1 MKFLDEI
8 IIDGGQENKSGDDG
22 QITIDTN
29 KGNNSRDLSYSVT
42 EVNGLNLFSNNYR
55 ENENIIEENSNKSD
69 SDFASHVFKDL
80 SLSVE
85 NYEDLQSQLFIN
97 NDYKA
102 NYRKDYEDT
111 DTLLNVLILVFM
123 FIIFGVFL
131 MAHFITR
138 NVRDDNNN
146 RDNEGEERL

>member
-1 MKFLDEI
+1 MKYLDEV

-29 KGNNSRDLSYSVT
+29 KGNNSRDLSYSAT

-55 ENENIIEENSNKSD
+55 ENENIIEKNSNKSD

-111 DTLLNVLILVFM
+111 DTLLNALILVFM

-138 NVRDDNNN
+138 IVRDDNNN

>member
-1 MKFLDEI
+1 MKYLDEV

-29 KGNNSRDLSYSVT
+29 KGNNSRDLSYSAT

-55 ENENIIEENSNKSD
+55 KNENIIEKNSNKSD

-111 DTLLNVLILVFM
+111 DTLLNALILVFM

-138 NVRDDNNN
+138 IVRDDNNN

>member
-1 MKFLDEI
+1 MKFLDEV

-29 KGNNSRDLSYSVT
+29 KGNNSRDLSYSAT

-123 FIIFGVFL
+123 FIVFGVFL

-138 NVRDDNNN
+138 IVRDDNNN

>member
-1 MKFLDEI
+1 MKFLDEV

-29 KGNNSRDLSYSVT
+29 KGNNSRDLSYSAT

-85 NYEDLQSQLFIN
+85 NYQDLQSQLFIN
-97 NDYKA
+97 NYYKA

-123 FIIFGVFL
+123 FIVFGVFL

-138 NVRDDNNN
+138 IVRDDNNN